1 MMKEKD
7 RKKEDEPLFDETE
20 EESQELMDFTEDDYA
35 FLEELREMEK
45 DFN

>member
-1 MMKEKD
+1 MMKKKD

-20 EESQELMDFTEDDYA
+20 DESQELMDFTEDDYA
-35 FLEELREMEK
+35 FLEELQEMEK